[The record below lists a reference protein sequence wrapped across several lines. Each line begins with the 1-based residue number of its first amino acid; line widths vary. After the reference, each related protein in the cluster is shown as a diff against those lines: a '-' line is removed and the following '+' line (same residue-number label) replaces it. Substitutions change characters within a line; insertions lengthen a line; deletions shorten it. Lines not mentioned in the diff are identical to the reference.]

1 VRRAPA
7 LVAVLALALSGCSL
21 GGGEDDKGPKA
32 KTPTATA
39 TGPEAPPGR
48 RLHGE
53 PPEAAQ
59 IRGWSRQLN
68 EGHFDQAASFFAPNA
83 IVQQGDVIRLRD
95 RRAAV
100 AFNESLPCRADV
112 TDVQREGHS
121 IVAAFQLRP
130 GKGPRASCDSSARVR
145 FRFARGKFT
154 EWRQLTEPA
163 TPSGGDTLQS

>member
-1 VRRAPA
+1 MRRALA
-7 LVAVLALALSGCSL
+7 LAAVLALALSGCSL
-21 GGGEDDKGPKA
+21 GGSGDKGSHAGK
-32 KTPTATA
+32 PTATA

-53 PPEAAQ
+53 PPEAAA

-83 IVQQGDVIRLRD
+83 IVQQGEAIRLRD
-95 RRAAV
+95 RKAAV

-112 TDVQREGHS
+112 TDVQREGRS

-130 GKGPRASCDSSARVR
+130 GKGPRSSCDSSARVR
-145 FRFARGKFT
+145 FRFSRGKFT
-154 EWRQLTEPA
+154 EWRQLMDSGA
-163 TPSGGDTLQS
+163 PSGDDTLQS